1 MTDIRS
7 LSLQER
13 DQLGTGATRALRR
26 TGYVPVSLY
35 GKNQSPKNLSVEERV
50 LAKEMKEKGILSH
63 LFEVSVDNKIQK
75 VLIRAIQKHP
85 VSDRPLH
92 LDLIAVDANSRIK
105 VNITIR
111 TPNEEK
117 SPGLKQGGIL
127 NLLRHELPAICS
139 PESIPEF
146 IEVDL
151 DGLKMGDSIHLRDLA
166 LPQGIEIE
174 HPEKIETILTVAQPK
189 IVSDTSD
196 EADSEESSEEET
208 ESDTAKS
215 EEK

>member
-1 MTDIRS
+1 MTDMRS

-13 DQLGTGATRALRR
+13 DQLGTGPTRALRL

-35 GKNQSPKNLSVEERV
+35 GKNQSPKNLSIEERV
-50 LAKEMKEKGILSH
+50 LVKEMKEKGFLSH
-63 LFEVSVDNKIQK
+63 LFEVSVDNKPQK

-92 LDLIAVDANSRIK
+92 LDLLAIDANSRIK
-105 VNITIR
+105 VDITIR
-111 TPNEEK
+111 ILNEEK

-139 PESIPEF
+139 PDNIPEF
-146 IEVDL
+146 IDVDL
-151 DGLKMGDSIHLRDLA
+151 GNLKMGDSVHLKDLP

-189 IVSDTSD
+189 IASETEDTG
-196 EADSEESSEEET
+196 SEESSEEA

-215 EEK
+215 KEK

>member
-13 DQLGTGATRALRR
+13 EQLGTGATRALRR

-35 GKNQSPKNLSVEERV
+35 GKNQPPKNLSVEERV
-50 LAKEMKEKGILSH
+50 LVKEMKEKGVLSH
-63 LFEVSVDNKIQK
+63 LFEVSVDNKPQK
-75 VLIRAIQKHP
+75 VLIRAIQRHP

-92 LDLIAVDANSRIK
+92 LDLLAIDSNSRIK
-105 VNITIR
+105 VDITIR
-111 TPNEEK
+111 ILNEEK
-117 SPGLKQGGIL
+117 SPGLKQGGVL

-139 PESIPEF
+139 PDSIPEF
-146 IEVDL
+146 IDIDL
-151 DGLKMGDSIHLRDLA
+151 GKLKMGDSIHLRDLA
-166 LPQGIEIE
+166 LPQGVEIE
-174 HPEKIETILTVAQPK
+174 HPEKIETILTIAQPK
-189 IVSDTSD
+189 IASANEDT
-196 EADSEESSEEET
+196 DSEEPSEEA